1 MQGIGV
7 LPQEWEA
14 APSWRVLCAGVA
26 AVEHSPCR
34 ARLGADHT
42 SVRSQNFE
50 KMLGNVKS
58 EQL

>member
-1 MQGIGV
+1 M

-14 APSWRVLCAGVA
+14 APSRRVLCAGVA